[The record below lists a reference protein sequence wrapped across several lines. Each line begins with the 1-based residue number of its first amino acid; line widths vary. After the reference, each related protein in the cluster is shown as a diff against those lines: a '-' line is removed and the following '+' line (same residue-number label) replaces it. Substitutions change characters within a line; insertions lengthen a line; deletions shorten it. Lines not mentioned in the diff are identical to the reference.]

1 MLSKDLF
8 AGLTVAFVALPQC
21 MAYAMLA
28 GVAPQYGIYAFIVGS
43 IVGAVAGSSRHL
55 QTGPTNA
62 TCIVVG
68 SAVAAYAHRDDFMAI
83 VFLVTF
89 LAGLFQL
96 AVGLLKL
103 GNVSQLVSRSV
114 ILGFIAGAGVLIIV
128 NQIPNLLGLPP
139 RGSAFVLGQIGYVVT
154 SLGDTQPIVLALGLG
169 TFAAA
174 LVLNRV
180 SPKSPE
186 GATLLPSYLLSILA
200 AAGVTAFFGLQDKGV
215 RIVGD
220 IPGSLPPLS
229 LPAFRWELVQDVG
242 PAAIAIA
249 LIGLTEAF
257 ASAKSVASFSGDRI
271 DANREFIGQGL
282 AKIAVSF
289 FSGIPVSGSPSRSAL
304 LYQAGGVTKL
314 ANVFAGVL
322 LAIFAFALNPITR
335 FIPVTSLAGILLIIA
350 FRMVRWEHV
359 KLAFRATRSD
369 AIALV
374 ATFITALVLPLADAI
389 YVGVGVSLALFLRK
403 ARIPRVIE
411 LSYDEKN
418 GFGELDVG
426 ELPSRPEIAILHVE
440 GPLFF
445 GAADY
450 LEEKCL
456 DVASRPEVQVVIL
469 RLKRTRALDA
479 TTLLALEKVSEAM
492 KRSGKLLLI
501 SGASPELEALLHRV
515 QMIQKLGPDKVFVAH
530 STIFESTKEAIDR
543 ALDFV
548 RQKKR
553 PTTSDAG

>member
-1 MLSKDLF
+1 VVRKDVF
-8 AGLTVAFVALPQC
+8 AGFTVAFVALPQC

-62 TCIVVG
+62 TCIVAG
-68 SAVAAYAHRDDFMAI
+68 SAVAAYAHREDFMAI

-139 RGSAFVLGQIGYVVT
+139 RGSVFVFSQIGYAVT
-154 SLGDTQPIVLALGLG
+154 NLGDTQPIVLALGMG

-174 LVLNRV
+174 LVLNRI

-186 GATLLPSYLLSILA
+186 GATLLPSYLLAILA

-220 IPGSLPPLS
+220 IPGSFPPPS
-229 LPAFRWELVQDVG
+229 LPAFRWALIQDVG

-257 ASAKSVASFSGDRI
+257 ASAKSVAGFSGDRI
-271 DANREFIGQGL
+271 DANREFVGQGL

-314 ANVFAGVL
+314 ANVISGVL
-322 LAIFAFALNPITR
+322 LVVFAYALGPITR
-335 FIPVTSLAGILLIIA
+335 FIPVTSLAAILLIIA

-359 KLAFRATRSD
+359 KMALWATRSD

-374 ATFITALVLPLADAI
+374 ATFVTALVLPLADAI

-403 ARIPRVIE
+403 ARVPRVIE
-411 LSYDEKN
+411 LSYDEEN
-418 GFGELDVG
+418 GFGELDHG
-426 ELPSRPEIAILHVE
+426 ELPSRPEIALLHVE

-445 GAADY
+445 GAADN

-469 RLKRTRALDA
+469 RLKRARALDA
-479 TTLLALEKVSEAM
+479 TTLLTLEKVSESM

-501 SGASPELEALLHRV
+501 SGASPQFEALLHRV
-515 QMIQKLGPDKVFVAH
+515 QMIQKLGPDNVFVAH
-530 STIFESTKEAIDR
+530 ATIFESTKEALDR

-548 RQKKR
+548 RQKER
-553 PTTSDAG
+553 LQTSDG